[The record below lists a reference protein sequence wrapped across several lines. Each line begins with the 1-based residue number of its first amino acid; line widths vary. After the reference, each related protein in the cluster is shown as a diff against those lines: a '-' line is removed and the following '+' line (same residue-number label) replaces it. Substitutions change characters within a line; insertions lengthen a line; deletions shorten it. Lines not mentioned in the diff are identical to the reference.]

1 MRPDGCETELLRR
14 LAAMPFLDRLEMV
27 AVSGRSRGAVYEAVR
42 KLESGGL
49 IASVPHSAQLIPPTR
64 RYCLTAAG
72 LYRLARDEGMTVEEL
87 LAGWP
92 VSEQA
97 RRILM
102 DRLDAAAVVYRVASA
117 ISNAAFPIRFRWY
130 RAMPMD
136 AVMTLPDGRTVAVVR
151 QGLTAGR
158 TAFSKRLWRLREEFR
173 PSAVLMLMPD
183 EVRLRHARR
192 LMAGAPSIAFLAL
205 ERDAASAGASA
216 PIWRPPS
223 GPALLDLR
231 TALSYARRR
240 GAWPVEEPPSKVLLP
255 REISL
260 EGPEHEVP
268 GWMLPALLKPA
279 EKRAVDLL
287 SDWSWIA
294 PAHMGE
300 LLGVKRSMLSRI
312 LVRLQGLGLA
322 VDLHVEGGRRLAL
335 ADRGLAMLARRDRS
349 SVGAARKRWSVTPT
363 DAKAPLEWRNVSG
376 RRSRQ
381 LLRNVEHTEAVHWF
395 VAVLERQA
403 NSRSREV
410 VQLDPPSRASR
421 YFRHDGRL
429 RSIHP
434 DAFCVLRRGERT
446 WPFFLEWERRAV
458 RPATMAARIAPYLR
472 YYSSHRP
479 TDDHG
484 VQPSVLVVFEDE
496 IAQTH
501 FLRVASD
508 EMARIG
514 VTVPLFVSHRSLLR
528 GWGRSDGGG
537 ALRLVR
543 NRDTPLLAERIDCAT
558 ELFIVEHHSAGLDQY
573 L

>member
-1 MRPDGCETELLRR
+1 MRPEACETELLRR
-14 LAAMPFLDRLEMV
+14 LASMPFLDRLEMA
-27 AVSGRSRGAVYEAVR
+27 AVSGRPRGAVYEAVR
-42 KLESGGL
+42 KLESGRL
-49 IASVPHSAQLIPPTR
+49 VDSVPHASPIIAPTR
-64 RYCLTAAG
+64 RYFLTADG
-72 LYRLARDEGMTVEEL
+72 LHRLARDEGMTVDEL
-87 LAGWP
+87 LARCP
-92 VSEQA
+92 VSEKA
-97 RRILM
+97 RRVLM
-102 DRLDAAAVVYRVASA
+102 ERLDSAAVVYRLANA
-117 ISNAAFPIRFRWY
+117 ISNAAYPMRFRWY

-136 AVMTLPDGRTVAVVR
+136 AAMTLPDGRTVAVVR

-158 TAFSKRLWRLREEFR
+158 TPFSKRLWRLREEFR
-173 PSAVLMLMPD
+173 PSAVLLLVPD

-205 ERDAASAGASA
+205 ERDAASAGANA

-240 GAWPVEEPPSKVLLP
+240 AAWPDEKPPSKVLLP
-255 REISL
+255 GETTL
-260 EGPEHEVP
+260 EGPEQKVP
-268 GWMLPALLKPA
+268 GWMLPTLLKPA

-287 SDWSWIA
+287 SDWPWIT
-294 PAHMGE
+294 PAHLGE

-322 VDLHVEGGRRLAL
+322 VDLHVKGSRRLAL

-349 SVGAARKRWSVTPT
+349 SVGAARRRWSVTPM
-363 DAKAPLEWRNVSG
+363 DAKASLDWRNVSG

-403 NSRSREV
+403 RSRSREV

-421 YFRHDGRL
+421 YFRHGDRL

-434 DAFCVLRRGERT
+434 DAFCVIRRGERI

-472 YYSSHRP
+472 YYYSHRP
-479 TDDHG
+479 ADDHG

-501 FLRVASD
+501 FLRVSRE
-508 EMARIG
+508 EMARTG
-514 VTVPLFVSHRSLLR
+514 VTVPLFVSHRSLLER
-528 GWGRSDGGG
+528 VGPLGRAWREVDGSETGYVF
-537 ALRLVR
+537 L
-543 NRDTPLLAERIDCAT
+543 
-558 ELFIVEHHSAGLDQY
+558 
-573 L
+573 

>member
-1 MRPDGCETELLRR
+1 MKSIPSFGPKWST
-14 LAAMPFLDRLEMV
+14 
-27 AVSGRSRGAVYEAVR
+27 
-42 KLESGGL
+42 
-49 IASVPHSAQLIPPTR
+49 IAPPHWHKIAPP
-64 RYCLTAAG
+64 LT
-72 LYRLARDEGMTVEEL
+72 
-87 LAGWP
+87 
-92 VSEQA
+92 
-97 RRILM
+97 
-102 DRLDAAAVVYRVASA
+102 
-117 ISNAAFPIRFRWY
+117 
-130 RAMPMD
+130 
-136 AVMTLPDGRTVAVVR
+136 GRTVAVVR

-158 TAFSKRLWRLREEFR
+158 TVFSKRLWRLREEFR
-173 PSAVLMLMPD
+173 PSAVLLLAPD

-205 ERDAASAGASA
+205 ERDAASAGANA

-223 GPALLDLR
+223 GPALLDLQ

-240 GAWPVEEPPSKVLLP
+240 EAWPTEKPPSKVFSP
-255 REISL
+255 GEISL
-260 EGPEHEVP
+260 EGSEHEVP

-279 EKRAVDLL
+279 EKRALDLL
-287 SDWSWIA
+287 SDWPWIA
-294 PAHMGE
+294 PAHLGE
-300 LLGVKRSMLSRI
+300 LLGVNRSMLSRI
-312 LVRLQGLGLA
+312 LVRLQRLGLA
-322 VDLHVEGGRRLAL
+322 ADLHVEGGRRLAL
-335 ADRGLAMLARRDRS
+335 ADRGLALLARRDRS

-363 DAKAPLEWRNVSG
+363 DAKAPLEWRNVTG

-421 YFRHDGRL
+421 YFRHGDRL

-434 DAFCVLRRGERT
+434 DAFCVIRRGERT

-501 FLRVASD
+501 FLRVARE
-508 EMARIG
+508 EMERTG
-514 VTVPLFVSHRSLLR
+514 VTVPLFVSHRSLLER
-528 GWGRSDGGG
+528 VGPLGRAWRTIDGSEPEY
-537 ALRLVR
+537 A
-543 NRDTPLLAERIDCAT
+543 
-558 ELFIVEHHSAGLDQY
+558 F
-573 L
+573 

>member
-1 MRPDGCETELLRR
+1 MRPEACETELLRR

-42 KLESGGL
+42 KLECGEL
-49 IASVPHSAQLIPPTR
+49 VTSVPHAAQLIPPTH

-72 LYRLARDEGMTVEEL
+72 LHRLVRDEGMTVDEL
-87 LAGWP
+87 LARCP
-92 VSEQA
+92 VSEQG
-97 RRILM
+97 RRVLM
-102 DRLDAAAVVYRVASA
+102 ERLDAAAVIYRLASA
-117 ISNAAFPIRFRWY
+117 LSNVAFPIRFRWY

-136 AVMTLPDGRTVAVVR
+136 AAMTLPDRRTVAVVR
-151 QGLTAGR
+151 QGLTADR
-158 TAFSKRLWRLREEFR
+158 TAFSKRLWRLREALR
-173 PSAVLMLMPD
+173 PSAVLLLMPD

-192 LMAGAPSIAFLAL
+192 FMAGAPSIAFLAL
-205 ERDAASAGASA
+205 ERDAAAAGASA
-216 PIWRPPS
+216 PIWCPPS

-240 GAWPVEEPPSKVLLP
+240 GAWP
-255 REISL
+255 
-260 EGPEHEVP
+260 
-268 GWMLPALLKPA
+268 A

-287 SDWSWIA
+287 SDWPWIA
-294 PAHMGE
+294 PAHLGE

-322 VDLHVEGGRRLAL
+322 VDLHVEGSRRLAL

-349 SVGAARKRWSVTPT
+349 SVGAARKRWSVTPM
-363 DAKAPLEWRNVSG
+363 DAKAPLDWRNVSG

-403 NSRSREV
+403 HSRSREV
-410 VQLDPPSRASR
+410 VQLDPPRRASR
-421 YFRHDGRL
+421 YFRHGDRL
-429 RSIHP
+429 RSIQP
-434 DAFCVLRRGERT
+434 DAFCVVRRGERT

-458 RPATMAARIAPYLR
+458 RPATMADRIAPYLR

-501 FLRVASD
+501 FLRVARE
-508 EMARIG
+508 EMARTG
-514 VTVPLFVSHRSLLR
+514 VRVPLQVSHKSLLER
-528 GWGRSDGGG
+528 VGPLGRAWRKMDGSEPGF
-537 ALRLVR
+537 ALEGR
-543 NRDTPLLAERIDCAT
+543 
-558 ELFIVEHHSAGLDQY
+558 
-573 L
+573 

>member
-1 MRPDGCETELLRR
+1 MRPEACETELLGR

-27 AVSGRSRGAVYEAVR
+27 AVSGQSRGAVYEAVR

-49 IASVPHSAQLIPPTR
+49 IASVPHAAQLIPPTR

-72 LYRLARDEGMTVEEL
+72 LHRLAREEVMTVDEL
-87 LAGWP
+87 LARCP
-92 VSEQA
+92 VSEQG
-97 RRILM
+97 RRVLM
-102 DRLDAAAVVYRVASA
+102 ERLDAAAVVYRLASA
-117 ISNAAFPIRFRWY
+117 LSNVAFPIRFRWY

-136 AVMTLPDGRTVAVVR
+136 AALTLPDGRTVAIVR
-151 QGLTAGR
+151 QGLTADR
-158 TAFSKRLWRLREEFR
+158 TPFSKRLWRLRETFR
-173 PSAVLMLMPD
+173 PSAVLLLMPD

-205 ERDAASAGASA
+205 EREAASAGANA

-231 TALSYARRR
+231 TALSYARRC
-240 GAWPVEEPPSKVLLP
+240 GAWPVEKPPSKVFLP
-255 REISL
+255 GEITF
-260 EGPEHEVP
+260 EGPEHEFP

-279 EKRAVDLL
+279 EKRALDLL
-287 SDWSWIA
+287 SDWPWIA
-294 PAHMGE
+294 PAHLGE
-300 LLGVKRSMLSRI
+300 LFGVKRSMLSRI

-363 DAKAPLEWRNVSG
+363 EAKATLDWRNVSG

-403 NSRSREV
+403 HSRSREI

-434 DAFCVLRRGERT
+434 DAYGVLRRGANT

-501 FLRVASD
+501 FLRVARE
-508 EMARIG
+508 EMARTG
-514 VTVPLFVSHRSLLR
+514 VTVPLFVSHRSLLER
-528 GWGRSDGGG
+528 VGPLGRAWRTIDGSEPEY
-537 ALRLVR
+537 A
-543 NRDTPLLAERIDCAT
+543 
-558 ELFIVEHHSAGLDQY
+558 FS
-573 L
+573 